1 MIKILNPAVV
11 LVVALSLAACNQ
23 TGAGGS
29 IAAGAAAALDPT
41 GLSGAALDMAQ
52 AQADA
57 DASASMDFS
66 SFAPRLSD
74 IAAGNIAPPNYMG
87 EVNKMTGRIMAR
99 ESARMARNVA
109 QAGVDAALSGGL
121 SLAGAGPQLA
131 MQGIGTGVV
140 AAQVAAAQSQ
150 AGASAAMASAQ
161 FAASRFLPD
170 ADLPAEAQAA
180 LSVLNGGGSSA
191 SWQSPSGASGKVSLK
206 TSNRKLFGGMDCR
219 ILRREARSGGQVRTG
234 EMLACRNNGEWYDLS

>member
-1 MIKILNPAVV
+1 MIEAITRIGI
-11 LVVALSLAACNQ
+11 LAAALALAGCNQ
-23 TGAGGS
+23 TGAAGS
-29 IAAGAAAALDPT
+29 VAAGAAAALDPT
-41 GLSGAALDMAQ
+41 GLSGAALDMAE

-57 DASASMDFS
+57 SATMDFS

-74 IAAGNIAPPNYMG
+74 IAAGNVAPPNYMA
-87 EVNKMTGRIMAR
+87 EVDKTTGRIMAR
-99 ESARMARNVA
+99 EAARTARNVA

-140 AAQVAAAQSQ
+140 AAQVAAARSQ
-150 AGASAAMASAQ
+150 AGASAAIAATQ
-161 FAASRFLPD
+161 FAATRFLPD

-180 LSVLNGGGSSA
+180 LSVLNGGASSA

-219 ILRREARSGGQVRTG
+219 ILRREATSGRTGRTG
-234 EMLACRNNGEWYDLS
+234 EMLACRNNGEWYDLSS

>member
-1 MIKILNPAVV
+1 MIRILNPAGV
-11 LVVALSLAACNQ
+11 LAVALSLAACNQ
-23 TGAGGS
+23 TGA
-29 IAAGAAAALDPT
+29 
-41 GLSGAALDMAQ
+41 ALDMAEVQ
-52 AQADA
+52 AGAG
-57 DASASMDFS
+57 ASMDFS

-87 EVNKMTGRIMAR
+87 EVNKMTGRVMAR
-99 ESARMARNVA
+99 EAARMSRNVA

-161 FAASRFLPD
+161 FAATRFLPD

-191 SWQSPSGASGKVSLK
+191 SWQSPSGATGKVSLK
-206 TSNRKLFGGMDCR
+206 ASNPKMFGGMDCR
-219 ILRREARSGGQVRTG
+219 LLKREARSGGQVRTG
-234 EMLACRNNGEWYDLS
+234 EMLTCRNNGEWYDLS